1 MSMRA
6 FFLQLAMGLGCL
18 WGGAGLP
25 ACGQEWP
32 GDEFAPGWRRDQA
45 PMVFSTKDLYGYIDG
60 GAELFFEFGF
70 SELTVQRYRCEER
83 EPSLDLYRMNGADAA
98 LAVYLAKKGEE
109 RPVPGVEDRNT
120 GGDWQ
125 ITALRGRWFIQ
136 VNNQS
141 GEPDNFSAM
150 IRLLQGA
157 LRQIP
162 LEATQDWLRDLPAD
176 RIPGSE
182 LLVAGPLSLQMVYT
196 LGEGDILQLGGRHF
210 GVCVEMADGEQ
221 RRSALLRVDYAD
233 TAACRAAF
241 THVRENLDA
250 YLIKLAQDE
259 DSFTFRDYKN
269 EYGRV
274 VRCGGIL
281 EIRLNLR
288 GL

>member
-1 MSMRA
+1 MRV
-6 FFLQLAMGLGCL
+6 LLLRLVVGLACL
-18 WGGAGLP
+18 WDGAGQP
-25 ACGQEWP
+25 AACGQQWP
-32 GDEFAPGWRRDQA
+32 GDEFVSGWRRYQA
-45 PMVFSTKDLYGYIDG
+45 PMVFTAKDLYGYIDG

-70 SELTVQRYRCEER
+70 SELTVQRYRCGER
-83 EPSLDLYRMNGADAA
+83 ELSLDLYRMTGADAA
-98 LAVYLAKKGEE
+98 LAAYLAKKGEE

-141 GEPDNFSAM
+141 GEPDNLSAM

-157 LRQIP
+157 LQQIP
-162 LEATQDWLRDLPAD
+162 LEAAQDWLRTMPAD

-196 LGEGDILQLGGRHF
+196 LGEGDILQLGGNRF
-210 GVCVEMADGEQ
+210 GVCVEMPDGEQ
-221 RRSALLRVDYAD
+221 RRSVLLRVDYAD
-233 TAACRAAF
+233 TAACHAAF
-241 THVRENLDA
+241 AHVQANLDA
-250 YLIKLAQDE
+250 YLVKLAEDE
-259 DSFTFRDYKN
+259 VSFTFRDYKN

-281 EIRLNLR
+281 QIWLNLSR
-288 GL
+288 L

>member
-1 MSMRA
+1 MRV
-6 FFLQLAMGLGCL
+6 FLLQLALGWGWL
-18 WGGAGLP
+18 WGGVGP
-25 ACGQEWP
+25 PDCCQEWP
-32 GDEFAPGWRRDQA
+32 GDEFAPGWRRYQA
-45 PMVFSTKDLYGYIDG
+45 PMIFAAKDLYGYIDG

-70 SELTVQRYRCEER
+70 SELTVQRYRCGER
-83 EPSLDLYRMNGADAA
+83 ELSLDLYRMTGPDAA

-109 RPVPGVEDRNT
+109 RPTPGVEDRNT
-120 GGDWQ
+120 GSDRQ

-157 LRQIP
+157 LQQIP
-162 LEATQDWLRDLPAD
+162 LEAPQDWLRDMPAD

-196 LGEGDILQLGGRHF
+196 LGEGDILQLQGNHF
-210 GVCVEMADGEQ
+210 GVCVERPDGEE
-221 RRSALLRVDYAD
+221 RRSVMLRVDYAD

-241 THVRENLDA
+241 AHVQANLDA
-250 YLIKLAQDE
+250 YLVKLAADE
-259 DSFTFRDYKN
+259 DWFTFRDYKN

-274 VRCGGIL
+274 VRSGRVL
-281 EIRLNLR
+281 EIWLNLR
-288 GL
+288 RL

>member
-1 MSMRA
+1 
-6 FFLQLAMGLGCL
+6 MGLGCL

-25 ACGQEWP
+25 VCGQEEP
-32 GDEFAPGWRRDQA
+32 GDEFAPGWRRHQA
-45 PMVFSTKDLYGYIDG
+45 PMLFAAKDLYGYIDG

-70 SELTVQRYRCEER
+70 SELTVQRFRCGER
-83 EPSLDLYRMNGADAA
+83 ELSLDLYRMTGADAA

-141 GEPDNFSAM
+141 GEPDNFPVM
-150 IRLLQGA
+150 IRLLQAA
-157 LRQIP
+157 LQQIP
-162 LEATQDWLRDLPAD
+162 LEAAQEWLRTMPAD

-196 LGEGDILQLGGRHF
+196 LGEGDILQLGGRLF
-210 GVCVEMADGEQ
+210 GVCVEMPDGEQ
-221 RRSALLRVDYAD
+221 RRSVLLRVDYAD
-233 TAACRAAF
+233 TTACRAAF
-241 THVRENLDA
+241 MHVRANLDA
-250 YLIKLAQDE
+250 YLVKLAENE
-259 DSFTFRDYKN
+259 DWFTFRDYKN

-274 VRCGGIL
+274 ARCGGIL
-281 EIRLNLR
+281 EIRLNLSR
-288 GL
+288 L

>member
-1 MSMRA
+1 MRV
-6 FFLQLAMGLGCL
+6 FLVQLVMGLGCL
-18 WGGAGLP
+18 WG
-25 ACGQEWP
+25 GQEWP
-32 GDEFAPGWRRDQA
+32 GDEFAPGWRRYQT
-45 PMVFSTKDLYGYIDG
+45 PMVFAAKDLYGYIDG

-70 SELTVQRYRCEER
+70 SELTVQRYRCGER
-83 EPSLDLYRMNGADAA
+83 ELSLDLYRMTGPDAA

-109 RPVPGVEDRNT
+109 RPVPGVEDRHT
-120 GGDWQ
+120 GGDRQ

-141 GEPDNFSAM
+141 GEPDNLPAM

-157 LRQIP
+157 LQRIP
-162 LEATQDWLRDLPAD
+162 LEAAQDWLRDMPAD

-196 LGEGDILQLGGRHF
+196 LGDGDILQLGGHLF
-210 GVCVEMADGEQ
+210 GVCVQRPDGEQ
-221 RRSALLRVDYAD
+221 RRSILLRVDYAD

-241 THVRENLDA
+241 AHLRANLDG
-250 YLIKLAQDE
+250 YLVTLAEDE
-259 DSFTFRDYKN
+259 DWFTFRDYKN

-288 GL
+288 RL